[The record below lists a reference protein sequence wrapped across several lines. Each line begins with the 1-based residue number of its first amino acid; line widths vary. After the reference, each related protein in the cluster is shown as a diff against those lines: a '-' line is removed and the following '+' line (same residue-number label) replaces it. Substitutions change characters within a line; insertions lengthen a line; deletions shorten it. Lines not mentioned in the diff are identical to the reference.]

1 MYSCVTPAAPRS
13 SVPSPRTAR
22 CGHSPPASSEDHVG
36 YVPPRGRTADP
47 LWAVSPIGG
56 SWLLSSSAES
66 TAGADICHRLGVTY
80 PFPVVAQSSVLA
92 RRWADSAPLRAQQ
105 WGLITSA
112 QLQRLGVAG
121 SSQLLLRR
129 NGLLVSVAR
138 GVMRESR
145 PPADDLLAAAQLAWV
160 SAAPGST
167 PEERLS
173 AERPDYVVTAYT
185 ALALH
190 GLADPPVETL
200 PQLAVTGR
208 FQHRQTATYAIVPR
222 RADLS
227 WDDVAVLDGLP
238 VFTPA
243 AAIRDLAAHGGARF
257 ADDLADYFTAVAGAA
272 AGRPDRAAIVAAI
285 AATGVR
291 LDAPS
296 SPLPPL
302 LAGKWAD
309 TASLRTAQW
318 GLITSVQLQQQGV
331 TRSDHVK
338 LRDAGLVVPVAN
350 GVMREADHPGE
361 GVLAAAQ
368 LAWVAAVRDSTPAQR
383 LAAPRPDCVV
393 TGTTAVAIHGLGQP
407 GEGLPQLAITKERRN
422 GPRTTTT
429 ARYLGRSTALSWDD
443 VDIVDGLP
451 VFTPAA
457 AIRDLGQDSRGR
469 LVDDLAGYFADIAIA
484 AADRPDRDAIVAA
497 IAACG
502 ARLRTVVCDARA
514 ILDRVYRTAGV
525 TDDDLLAATIWGGQ
539 WQRRFTADRVQHIVA
554 TALSAALDTIAGR
567 AGDDL
572 STALIHLLE
581 RNGQAR
587 QCVVPECEWWAVEQ
601 DRCYAHAIQRRRE
614 RVLLDP
620 SGVDSSTTPTP
631 RRSGHGWSG
640 HLDDDGETIA
650 CHECGE
656 RFRAL
661 TRTHLQ
667 THDLTAREYKQRHG
681 IEQRI
686 GLVSTE
692 IRERQQHQVATNP
705 RTSERFRRNPNA
717 PRLTDLPSALLD
729 KGQSR

>member
-1 MYSCVTPAAPRS
+1 M
-13 SVPSPRTAR
+13 
-22 CGHSPPASSEDHVG
+22 
-36 YVPPRGRTADP
+36 
-47 LWAVSPIGG
+47 
-56 SWLLSSSAES
+56 
-66 TAGADICHRLGVTY
+66 TY

-145 PPADDLLAAAQLAWV
+145 PPSDDLLAAAQLAWV

-190 GLADPPVETL
+190 GLDDPPVETL

-208 FQHRQTATYAIVPR
+208 FRHRQTATYAIVPR

-227 WDDVAVLDGLP
+227 WADVAVLDGLP

-257 ADDLADYFTAVAGAA
+257 ADDLADYFAAIAGAA
-272 AGRPDRAAIVAAI
+272 AGRPDRAAINAAI

-318 GLITSVQLQQQGV
+318 GLITSVQLQQRGV

-350 GVMREADHPGE
+350 GVMREADRPGE
-361 GVLAAAQ
+361 GVLVGAQ

-383 LAAPRPDCVV
+383 LAATRPDCVV

-407 GEGLPQLAITKERRN
+407 GEGLPQLAITKERTN
-422 GPRTTTT
+422 GSRTTTT
-429 ARYLGRSTALSWDD
+429 ARYLGRSAALSWDD

-469 LVDDLAGYFADIAIA
+469 LVDDLAGYFADVAIA
-484 AADRPDRDAIVAA
+484 AAGRPDRDAIVAA

-525 TDDDLLAATIWGGQ
+525 SDDLLAATIWGGQ
-539 WQRRFTADRVQHIVA
+539 WQRRFTAERVQHIVA
-554 TALSAALDTIAGR
+554 TALSVALDTIAGR

-572 STALIHLLE
+572 SAVLVQMLE

-587 QCVVPECEWWAVEQ
+587 KCVVPECEWWAVNQ
-601 DRCYAHAIQRRRE
+601 DRCYEHSIQRRRE

-620 SGVDSSTTPTP
+620 SGVDSSTAATP
-631 RRSGHGWSG
+631 RRSGHGWWG

-661 TRTHLQ
+661 TRTHLE

-681 IEQRI
+681 IGQRI

-705 RTSERFRRNPNA
+705 RYSERFRRNPNA
-717 PRLTDLPSALLD
+717 PRLTDLPSALLED
-729 KGQSR
+729 QSR

>member
-1 MYSCVTPAAPRS
+1 M
-13 SVPSPRTAR
+13 
-22 CGHSPPASSEDHVG
+22 
-36 YVPPRGRTADP
+36 
-47 LWAVSPIGG
+47 
-56 SWLLSSSAES
+56 
-66 TAGADICHRLGVTY
+66 TY

-112 QLQRLGVAG
+112 QLQRLGVSG

-160 SAAPGST
+160 SAAPGSA

>member
-1 MYSCVTPAAPRS
+1 M
-13 SVPSPRTAR
+13 
-22 CGHSPPASSEDHVG
+22 
-36 YVPPRGRTADP
+36 
-47 LWAVSPIGG
+47 
-56 SWLLSSSAES
+56 
-66 TAGADICHRLGVTY
+66 
-80 PFPVVAQSSVLA
+80 VAQSSVLA

-112 QLQRLGVAG
+112 QLQRLGVNG

-129 NGLLVSVAR
+129 RGLLVSVAR
-138 GVMRESR
+138 GVMREPR
-145 PPADDLLAAAQLAWV
+145 PPADDLLAVAQLAWV
-160 SAAPGST
+160 SAAPGSA

-173 AERPDYVVTAYT
+173 AARPDYVVTAYT

-190 GLADPPVETL
+190 GLAAPPVETL
-200 PQLAVTGR
+200 PLLAVTGR

-222 RADLS
+222 RAELS

-243 AAIRDLAAHGGARF
+243 AAIRDVAAHGGARF
-257 ADDLADYFTAVAGAA
+257 GDDLADYFTTIAGAA
-272 AGRPDRAAIVAAI
+272 ADRPDQAAIDAAI
-285 AATGVR
+285 AATGIR
-291 LDAPS
+291 LDAPSPS

-302 LAGKWAD
+302 LARKWAD
-309 TASLRTAQW
+309 TAALRTAQW

-350 GVMREADHPGE
+350 GVMREADRPGE
-361 GVLAAAQ
+361 GALAAAQ

-383 LAAPRPDCVV
+383 LSAPRPDCVV
-393 TGTTAVAIHGLGQP
+393 TGTTALAIHGLGQP
-407 GEGLPQLAITKERRN
+407 GQGLPQLAITKAPKN
-422 GPRTTTT
+422 GGRTTTT

-484 AADRPDRDAIVAA
+484 AANHPDRDAIVAA

-514 ILDRVYRTAGV
+514 VLDRVYRTAGV
-525 TDDDLLAATIWGGQ
+525 SDDLLAATIWGGQ

-554 TALSAALDTIAGR
+554 TALSVAVDTIAGR

-572 STALIHLLE
+572 STALVYLLE

-587 QCVVPECEWWAVEQ
+587 KCVVADCEWWAVEQ
-601 DRCYAHAIQRRRE
+601 DRCSAHAIQRRRE
-614 RVLLDP
+614 RVLADP
-620 SGVDSSTTPTP
+620 SGVDSSTTATP
-631 RRSGHGWSG
+631 RRSGHGWWG
-640 HLDDDGETIA
+640 HIDDDGETIA

-661 TRTHLQ
+661 TRTHLE

-692 IRERQQHQVATNP
+692 VRERQQHQVATNS
-705 RTSERFRRNPNA
+705 RYSERFRRNPNA
-717 PRLTDLPSALLD
+717 PRLTDLPSALLED
-729 KGQSR
+729 QSR

>member
-1 MYSCVTPAAPRS
+1 M
-13 SVPSPRTAR
+13 
-22 CGHSPPASSEDHVG
+22 
-36 YVPPRGRTADP
+36 PPRGRAADP

-66 TAGADICHRLGVTY
+66 AAGADICHRLGVTY

-145 PPADDLLAAAQLAWV
+145 PPSDDLLAAAQLAWV

-190 GLADPPVETL
+190 GLDDPPVETL

-208 FQHRQTATYAIVPR
+208 FRHRQTATYAIVPR

-227 WDDVAVLDGLP
+227 WADVAVLDGLP

-257 ADDLADYFTAVAGAA
+257 ADDLADYFAAIAGAA
-272 AGRPDRAAIVAAI
+272 AGRPDRAAINAAI

-318 GLITSVQLQQQGV
+318 GLITSVQLQQRGV

-350 GVMREADHPGE
+350 GVMREADRPGE
-361 GVLAAAQ
+361 GVLVGAQ

-383 LAAPRPDCVV
+383 LAATRPDCVV

-407 GEGLPQLAITKERRN
+407 GEGLPQLAITKERTN
-422 GPRTTTT
+422 GSRTTTT
-429 ARYLGRSTALSWDD
+429 ARYLGRSAALSWDD

-469 LVDDLAGYFADIAIA
+469 LVDDLAGYFADVAIA
-484 AADRPDRDAIVAA
+484 AAGRPDRDAIVAA

-525 TDDDLLAATIWGGQ
+525 SDDLLAATIWGGQ
-539 WQRRFTADRVQHIVA
+539 WQRRFTAERVQHIVA
-554 TALSAALDTIAGR
+554 TALSVALDTIAGR

-572 STALIHLLE
+572 SAVLVQMLE

-587 QCVVPECEWWAVEQ
+587 KCVVPECEWWAVNQ
-601 DRCYAHAIQRRRE
+601 DRCYEHSIQRRRE

-620 SGVDSSTTPTP
+620 SGVDSSTAATP
-631 RRSGHGWSG
+631 RRSGHGWWG

-661 TRTHLQ
+661 TRTHLE

-681 IEQRI
+681 IGQRI

-705 RTSERFRRNPNA
+705 RYSERFRRNPNA
-717 PRLTDLPSALLD
+717 PRLTDLPSALLED
-729 KGQSR
+729 QSR

>member
-1 MYSCVTPAAPRS
+1 M
-13 SVPSPRTAR
+13 
-22 CGHSPPASSEDHVG
+22 
-36 YVPPRGRTADP
+36 
-47 LWAVSPIGG
+47 
-56 SWLLSSSAES
+56 
-66 TAGADICHRLGVTY
+66 TY

-222 RADLS
+222 RAELS

-257 ADDLADYFTAVAGAA
+257 ADDLADYFTAIAGAA
-272 AGRPDRAAIVAAI
+272 AGHPDRAAIDAAI

-302 LAGKWAD
+302 LARKWAD

-318 GLITSVQLQQQGV
+318 GLITSAQLQQQGV
-331 TRSDHVK
+331 TRSDHVR
-338 LRDAGLVVPVAN
+338 LRNAGLVVPVAN
-350 GVMREADHPGE
+350 GVMREADRPGE
-361 GVLAAAQ
+361 GVLVAAQ

-484 AADRPDRDAIVAA
+484 AADRPDRNTIVAA

-525 TDDDLLAATIWGGQ
+525 SDDLLAATIWGGM

-554 TALSAALDTIAGR
+554 TALSIALDTIAGR

-572 STALIHLLE
+572 SVTLVHLLE

-587 QCVVPECEWWAVEQ
+587 KCVVPECEWWAVEQ
-601 DRCYAHAIQRRRE
+601 DRCSAHAIQRRRE

-620 SGVDSSTTPTP
+620 SGVASLTTPAP
-631 RRSGHGWSG
+631 RRSGHGWWG

-686 GLVSTE
+686 GLISTE
-692 IRERQQHQVATNP
+692 LRERQQHQVATNP

>member
-1 MYSCVTPAAPRS
+1 
-13 SVPSPRTAR
+13 
-22 CGHSPPASSEDHVG
+22 
-36 YVPPRGRTADP
+36 
-47 LWAVSPIGG
+47 
-56 SWLLSSSAES
+56 
-66 TAGADICHRLGVTY
+66 
-80 PFPVVAQSSVLA
+80 
-92 RRWADSAPLRAQQ
+92 
-105 WGLITSA
+105 
-112 QLQRLGVAG
+112 
-121 SSQLLLRR
+121 
-129 NGLLVSVAR
+129 
-138 GVMRESR
+138 MRETR

-160 SAAPGST
+160 SAAPGSA
-167 PEERLS
+167 PEKRLS

-208 FQHRQTATYAIVPR
+208 FRHRQTATYAIVPR

-227 WDDVAVLDGLP
+227 WEDVVVLDGLP

-257 ADDLADYFTAVAGAA
+257 ADDLADYFTVIAGAA
-272 AGRPDRAAIVAAI
+272 AGRPDRAAIDAAI

-309 TASLRTAQW
+309 TAPLRTAQW
-318 GLITSVQLQQQGV
+318 GLINSVQLQQQGV

-338 LRDAGLVVPVAN
+338 LRNAGLVVPVAN
-350 GVMREADHPGE
+350 GVMREADRPGE

-383 LAAPRPDCVV
+383 LSAPRPDCVV

-422 GPRTTTT
+422 GSRRTTT

-497 IAACG
+497 VAACG

-525 TDDDLLAATIWGGQ
+525 SDDLLAATIWGGM

-554 TALSAALDTIAGR
+554 TALSAALDTIADQ
-567 AGDDL
+567 AEDDL
-572 STALIHLLE
+572 SATLIQMLE

-587 QCVVPECEWWAVEQ
+587 KCVVPECEWWAVKQ
-601 DRCYAHAIQRRRE
+601 DRCYEHSIQRRRE
-614 RVLLDP
+614 RVLSDP
-620 SGVDSSTTPTP
+620 AGVDSSTTPTP
-631 RRSGHGWSG
+631 RRSGHGWWG

-661 TRTHLQ
+661 TRTHLE

-717 PRLTDLPSALLD
+717 PRLTDLPPTLLD
-729 KGQSR
+729 DQSR

>member
-1 MYSCVTPAAPRS
+1 
-13 SVPSPRTAR
+13 
-22 CGHSPPASSEDHVG
+22 
-36 YVPPRGRTADP
+36 
-47 LWAVSPIGG
+47 
-56 SWLLSSSAES
+56 
-66 TAGADICHRLGVTY
+66 
-80 PFPVVAQSSVLA
+80 
-92 RRWADSAPLRAQQ
+92 
-105 WGLITSA
+105 
-112 QLQRLGVAG
+112 
-121 SSQLLLRR
+121 
-129 NGLLVSVAR
+129 
-138 GVMRESR
+138 MRESR
-145 PPADDLLAAAQLAWV
+145 PLADDSLAAAQLAWV
-160 SAAPGST
+160 SAAPGSS

-190 GLADPPVETL
+190 GLASPPVETL

-208 FQHRQTATYAIVPR
+208 FRHRQTATYAIVPR
-222 RADLS
+222 RAALS
-227 WDDVAVLDGLP
+227 WDDVDIVDGLP

-257 ADDLADYFTAVAGAA
+257 ADDLADYFTAIAAAA

-309 TASLRTAQW
+309 TASLRTVQW

-331 TRSDHVK
+331 TRSDHVQ

-350 GVMREADHPGE
+350 GVMREADRPGE

-393 TGTTAVAIHGLGQP
+393 TGTTALAIHGLGQP

-422 GPRTTTT
+422 GSRTTTT
-429 ARYLGRSTALSWDD
+429 ARYLGRSTALSWDN

-469 LVDDLAGYFADIAIA
+469 LVDDLAGYFANVAIA
-484 AADRPDRDAIVAA
+484 AVGRPDRDAIVAA

-525 TDDDLLAATIWGGQ
+525 SDDLLAATIWGGM
-539 WQRRFTADRVQHIVA
+539 WQRRFTAERVQHIVA
-554 TALSAALDTIAGR
+554 TALSVALDTIAGR

-572 STALIHLLE
+572 SAVLVQMLE

-587 QCVVPECEWWAVEQ
+587 KCVVPECEWWAVEQ
-601 DRCYAHAIQRRRE
+601 DRCSAHAIQRRRD

-620 SGVDSSTTPTP
+620 SGVDSTTATP
-631 RRSGHGWSG
+631 RRSGHGWWG

-661 TRTHLQ
+661 TRTHLE

-729 KGQSR
+729 KGRSR

>member
-1 MYSCVTPAAPRS
+1 MTYS
-13 SVPSPRTAR
+13 
-22 CGHSPPASSEDHVG
+22 
-36 YVPPRGRTADP
+36 
-47 LWAVSPIGG
+47 
-56 SWLLSSSAES
+56 
-66 TAGADICHRLGVTY
+66 
-80 PFPVVAQSSVLA
+80 FPVVAQSSVLA

-112 QLQRLGVAG
+112 QLQRLGVNG

-129 NGLLVSVAR
+129 KGLLVSVAR
-138 GVMRESR
+138 GVMCEPR
-145 PPADDLLAAAQLAWV
+145 PPSDDLLAAAQLAWV
-160 SAAPGST
+160 SAAPDST
-167 PEERLS
+167 PEQRLS

-208 FQHRQTATYAIVPR
+208 FRHRQTATYAIVPR
-222 RADLS
+222 RAVLS

-243 AAIRDLAAHGGARF
+243 AAIRDLATHGGARF
-257 ADDLADYFTAVAGAA
+257 GDDLADYFTAIVGAA
-272 AGRPDRAAIVAAI
+272 DSRPDRAAIVAAI

-302 LAGKWAD
+302 LARKWAD

-318 GLITSVQLQQQGV
+318 GLISSAQLQQQGV

-338 LRDAGLVVPVAN
+338 LRNAGLVVPVAN
-350 GVMREADHPGE
+350 GVMREADRPGE
-361 GVLAAAQ
+361 GALVAAQ

-383 LAAPRPDCVV
+383 LSAHRPDCVV

-407 GEGLPQLAITKERRN
+407 GEGLPQLAITKAPKN
-422 GPRTTTT
+422 GGRTTTT

-469 LVDDLAGYFADIAIA
+469 LVDDLAGHFADIAIA

-525 TDDDLLAATIWGGQ
+525 SDDLLAATIWGGM
-539 WQRRFTADRVQHIVA
+539 WQRRFTADRVQHIVV

-567 AGDDL
+567 AGHDL
-572 STALIHLLE
+572 STVLVHLLE

-587 QCVVPECEWWAVEQ
+587 KCVVPECEWWAVEQ

-620 SGVDSSTTPTP
+620 SDVDSSTTATP
-631 RRSGHGWSG
+631 RRSGHGWWG

-667 THDLTAREYKQRHG
+667 THGLTAREYKQRHG

-705 RTSERFRRNPNA
+705 RYSERFRRNPNA

-729 KGQSR
+729 KGQSH

>member
-1 MYSCVTPAAPRS
+1 M
-13 SVPSPRTAR
+13 
-22 CGHSPPASSEDHVG
+22 
-36 YVPPRGRTADP
+36 
-47 LWAVSPIGG
+47 
-56 SWLLSSSAES
+56 
-66 TAGADICHRLGVTY
+66 TY

-92 RRWADSAPLRAQQ
+92 QRWADSAPLRAQQ

-138 GVMRESR
+138 GVMREPR

-160 SAAPGST
+160 SAAPDST
-167 PEERLS
+167 PEQRIS

-190 GLADPPVETL
+190 GLASPPVEKL

-222 RADLS
+222 RAELS

-257 ADDLADYFTAVAGAA
+257 ADDLADYFTAIAQAA
-272 AGRPDRAAIVAAI
+272 ASRPDQAAIDAAI
-285 AATGVR
+285 AATGIR

-309 TASLRTAQW
+309 TASLRTSQW
-318 GLITSVQLQQQGV
+318 GLITSAQLQQQGV
-331 TRSDHVK
+331 TRSDHEK
-338 LRDAGLVVPVAN
+338 LRNVGLVVPVAN
-350 GVMREADHPGE
+350 GVMREADRPGE
-361 GVLAAAQ
+361 GVLATAQ

-407 GEGLPQLAITKERRN
+407 GEGLPQLAITTAPKN
-422 GPRTTTT
+422 GGRTTTT

-484 AADRPDRDAIVAA
+484 AADRPDRNAIVAA

-525 TDDDLLAATIWGGQ
+525 SDDLLAATIWGGQ

-587 QCVVPECEWWAVEQ
+587 KCVVPECEWWSVEQ

-620 SGVDSSTTPTP
+620 SDVDSSTTATP
-631 RRSGHGWSG
+631 RRSGHGWWG

-656 RFRAL
+656 RFRVL

>member
-1 MYSCVTPAAPRS
+1 M
-13 SVPSPRTAR
+13 
-22 CGHSPPASSEDHVG
+22 
-36 YVPPRGRTADP
+36 
-47 LWAVSPIGG
+47 
-56 SWLLSSSAES
+56 
-66 TAGADICHRLGVTY
+66 TY

-222 RADLS
+222 RAELS

-257 ADDLADYFTAVAGAA
+257 ADDLADYFTAIAGAA
-272 AGRPDRAAIVAAI
+272 AGHPDRAAIDAAI

-302 LAGKWAD
+302 LARKWAD

-318 GLITSVQLQQQGV
+318 GLITSAQLQQQGV

-338 LRDAGLVVPVAN
+338 LRNAGLVVPVAN
-350 GVMREADHPGE
+350 GVMREADRPGE
-361 GVLAAAQ
+361 GVLVAAQ

-484 AADRPDRDAIVAA
+484 AADRPDRNTIVAA

-525 TDDDLLAATIWGGQ
+525 SDDLLAATIWGGM

-554 TALSAALDTIAGR
+554 TALSIALDTIAGR

-572 STALIHLLE
+572 SVTLVHLLE

-587 QCVVPECEWWAVEQ
+587 KCVVPECEWWAVEQ
-601 DRCYAHAIQRRRE
+601 DRCSAHAIQRRRE

-620 SGVDSSTTPTP
+620 SGVASLTTPAP
-631 RRSGHGWSG
+631 RRSGHGWWG

-686 GLVSTE
+686 GLISTE
-692 IRERQQHQVATNP
+692 LRERQQHQVATNP

>member
-1 MYSCVTPAAPRS
+1 M
-13 SVPSPRTAR
+13 
-22 CGHSPPASSEDHVG
+22 
-36 YVPPRGRTADP
+36 
-47 LWAVSPIGG
+47 
-56 SWLLSSSAES
+56 
-66 TAGADICHRLGVTY
+66 
-80 PFPVVAQSSVLA
+80 VAQSSVLA

-112 QLQRLGVAG
+112 QLQRLGVSG

-129 NGLLVSVAR
+129 NELLVSVAR

-145 PPADDLLAAAQLAWV
+145 PPADDSLAAAQLAWV

-167 PEERLS
+167 PEKRLS

-190 GLADPPVETL
+190 GLADPPVDTL

-227 WDDVAVLDGLP
+227 WDDVAVLNGLP

-257 ADDLADYFTAVAGAA
+257 ADDLADYFAAIAA
-272 AGRPDRAAIVAAI
+272 AAASRPDRAAIVAAI

-291 LDAPS
+291 VDAPS

-318 GLITSVQLQQQGV
+318 GLITSAQLQQQGV
-331 TRSDHVK
+331 TRSDHEK
-338 LRDAGLVVPVAN
+338 LRNARLVVPVAN
-350 GVMREADHPGE
+350 GVMREADRPGE

-383 LAAPRPDCVV
+383 LSAPRPDCVV
-393 TGTTAVAIHGLGQP
+393 TGTTALAIHGLGQP

-422 GPRTTTT
+422 GSRTTTT
-429 ARYLGRSTALSWDD
+429 ARHLGRSTALSWDD

-484 AADRPDRDAIVAA
+484 AAGRPDRDTIVAA

-525 TDDDLLAATIWGGQ
+525 SDDLLAATVRGGQ

-567 AGDDL
+567 AGDDPSAVL
-572 STALIHLLE
+572 VQMLE

-587 QCVVPECEWWAVEQ
+587 KCVVPECEWWAVEQ
-601 DRCYAHAIQRRRE
+601 DRCSAHAIQRRRE

-620 SGVDSSTTPTP
+620 AGVDSSTTATP
-631 RRSGHGWSG
+631 RRSGHGWWG
-640 HLDDDGETIA
+640 HIDDDGETIA

-661 TRTHLQ
+661 TRTHLE
-667 THDLTAREYKQRHG
+667 THGLTASEYKQRHG
-681 IEQRI
+681 IEQRV

-705 RTSERFRRNPNA
+705 RSERFRRNPNA
-717 PRLTDLPSALLD
+717 PRLADLPPAIAEDRS
-729 KGQSR
+729 S